1 MRVCAQTHL
10 SHLYPQP
17 PATPHPTS
25 AITNTRPPM
34 TAVYFPCRQYST
46 LSLLCGG
53 PVCWRPEWGWLCGV
67 QPSNGSS
74 SCGNGSALCSGHR
87 PTASRVTLH
96 PTRQRSLWLQSCQ
109 QARRVR
115 IAGRW
120 QPNCAVCGSVG
131 RQAGWQAGRHVLTAS
146 FWWCDCCVAAALD
159 CTTPPP
165 THPPPCCFSTASC
178 APTDLPPSCC
188 SYVFLSPPPL
198 FPSPA
203 ACVWYGV
210 VCVCVFSV
218 RSPCALTADLHP
230 PTTLSCVCLSAGIAP
245 VSSSSQVLAPC
256 SHVDS
261 CECRMYYYTTV

>member
-10 SHLYPQP
+10 SHLYPQLPAP
-17 PATPHPTS
+17 PPPPPS

-96 PTRQRSLWLQSCQ
+96 PTRQRSLWRQSCQ

-159 CTTPPP
+159 CTTPPSPPPPPPP
-165 THPPPCCFSTASC
+165 TPCVVFPPPLVHRLTYHHPVVVVFFEAPLPPFLHLLPVCGMVWCACVCLVSGHRVRSLQTFTRPPPCRVSVCLLG
-178 APTDLPPSCC
+178 LPQ
-188 SYVFLSPPPL
+188 SPPP
-198 FPSPA
+198 PR
-203 ACVWYGV
+203 C
-210 VCVCVFSV
+210 
-218 RSPCALTADLHP
+218 
-230 PTTLSCVCLSAGIAP
+230 
-245 VSSSSQVLAPC
+245 
-256 SHVDS
+256 
-261 CECRMYYYTTV
+261 